1 LAKTLSSASIL
12 RAYGLSKSFAGTL
25 ALRDANLTLFAGRI
39 HGIIGANGAG
49 KSVLT
54 KMLAG
59 VIWPDAGSIELDGT
73 PVVFKTPDDAL
84 RAGIVT
90 VHQDINLI
98 ENMTVA
104 ENLFFNAEI
113 SKNIPGFLNLK
124 AMHKR
129 SVELLKLFDVDVD
142 PDVRVNLLPNDIR
155 KLVQL
160 LRAFNLGPRV
170 LMLDE
175 PTSSMTKPEA
185 LRALKHIRKIA
196 DSGVAVTFI
205 SHYLDEVF
213 AHCDDL
219 TIIRDGA
226 IVWQGET
233 SDINL
238 QRAVKMMIGR
248 DLETTAYAVQ
258 EVTQNQTPALAVSDV
273 NIRGHLSDI
282 SFMVSPGEVIGITGL
297 AGSGTSDLALF
308 LAGVEGLK
316 PTSGRVNIHGR
327 PQSMGHPAETIASGL
342 AVVTGDRLKS
352 GVLKDFSI
360 AENVM
365 LPSLDRFSGSTGLLD
380 NPAMQRET
388 LAAIRQF
395 SVRCTGPDAPM
406 RTLSGG
412 NQQKVVLAKW
422 LQTNPKV
429 LILDEPT
436 IGVDVGSKDE
446 IRNMIREAASRGIA
460 VVVLTTEL
468 PDLLALCS
476 RVLVMFRGAIV
487 AECNGVDMNEAYIV
501 AAASGN
507 PPARNQM
514 VYQ

>member
-1 LAKTLSSASIL
+1 
-12 RAYGLSKSFAGTL
+12 
-25 ALRDANLTLFAGRI
+25 
-39 HGIIGANGAG
+39 
-49 KSVLT
+49 
-54 KMLAG
+54 MLAG
-59 VIWPDAGSIELDGT
+59 VIRPDSGSIALDRT
-73 PVVFKTPDDAL
+73 TVVFKTPDDAL

-104 ENLFFNAEI
+104 ENLFFNSEI
-113 SKNIPGFLNLK
+113 SKTVPGFLNLK

-129 SVELLKLFDVDVD
+129 SIALLKQFDVDVH
-142 PDVRVNLLPNDIR
+142 PDIRVNLLPNDIR
-155 KLVQL
+155 KLLQL
-160 LRAFNLGPRV
+160 LRALNLDPRV

-185 LRALKHIRKIA
+185 LRALKHIRRIA

-213 AHCDDL
+213 EHCDDL

-226 IVWQGET
+226 IVWQGEA
-233 SDINL
+233 SEIDL
-238 QRAVKMMIGR
+238 LRAIKMMIGR
-248 DLETTAYAVQ
+248 NLETTAKIVQAVTPR
-258 EVTQNQTPALAVSDV
+258 ETPALDV
-273 NIRGHLSDI
+273 NDLTIPGHLSDI
-282 SFMVSPGEVIGITGL
+282 SFTVSPGEVIGITGL

-308 LAGVEGLK
+308 LAGVEDLK
-316 PTSGRVNIHGR
+316 ATSGRVHIHGR
-327 PQSMGHPAETIASGL
+327 LQSMRHPAETIAAGL

-352 GVLKDFSI
+352 GVLRDFTI
-360 AENVM
+360 AENVT
-365 LPSLDRFSGSTGLLD
+365 LPSLDQFTRIAGLLD
-380 NPAMQRET
+380 GPAMQRET
-388 LAAIRQF
+388 LGAIRQF
-395 SVRCTGPDAPM
+395 NVRCTGPTAPM

-436 IGVDVGSKDE
+436 IGVDVGSKHE
-446 IRNMIREAASRGIA
+446 IRNMIGEAASKGIA

-487 AECNGVDMNEAYIV
+487 AECNGTDMNEAHIV

-507 PPARNQM
+507 PPARNQ
-514 VYQ
+514 VAFQ